1 MKKKKPTKP
10 NKLTE
15 AELKRRYR
23 KYFLN
28 IRCGINK
35 ILELPELTQQYI
47 WFCVL
52 QECLYTSS
60 TAPFLS
66 EMYKQNLYDEDDELK
81 DVELAPLNRKRL
93 FDGISDL
100 IVGNGQKKFDGV
112 LSNIEQSITTGEY

>member
-1 MKKKKPTKP
+1 MNKKKT
-10 NKLTE
+10 NKRNQLTE
-15 AELKRRYR
+15 PELARKYR
-23 KYFLN
+23 SYFLN
-28 IRCGINK
+28 IRYGIEK
-35 ILELPELTQQYI
+35 IIELPELTQQYI

-66 EMYKQNLYDEDDELK
+66 QMYKRNLYEDDDDLK

-100 IVGNGQKKFDGV
+100 IVGKGQRKFDGV
-112 LSNIEQSITTGEY
+112 LDKIEKSITTGEY